1 MPSVSL
7 PLAVA
12 GIGSLAGGV
21 ASAIGSSNAAKTQQ
35 KSAQQAN
42 QVNWDMF
49 NQIQQNLAPYLNLGK
64 SATNQLS
71 GALPTVAQPFN
82 MTQDQLEQTPGYQ
95 FTLGQGLKSVQNSAA
110 ARGLG
115 SSGAA
120 LKGAANYATGLADN
134 TYQNQFNNY
143 WTNALNKYNMQL
155 GNYNALSN
163 QVGIGE
169 NAAAGLGNTGS
180 QVAQTVGS
188 NIVGAGNAA
197 AAGQVGVAN
206 ALGGAANNAGNLYY
220 TNNLLQGLFSGG
232 GI

>member
-1 MPSVSL
+1 MPSAL
-7 PLAVA
+7 IAA
-12 GIGSLAGGV
+12 GVGSLVGGGL
-21 ASAIGSSNAAKTQQ
+21 SAIGSSNAAKTQQ

-49 NQIQQNLAPYLNLGK
+49 NQIQKNLAPYLNLGK
-64 SATNQLS
+64 SSINQLS

-82 MTQDQLEQTPGYQ
+82 MTEDQLQQTPGYQ
-95 FTLGQGLKSVQNSAA
+95 FTLDQGLKSVQNSAA

-120 LKGAANYATGLADN
+120 LKGAAQYATGLADN

-143 WTNALNKYNMQL
+143 WTNALNQYNMQL
-155 GNYNALSN
+155 GRYNALAN
-163 QVGIGE
+163 QVGLGE
-169 NAAAGLGNTGS
+169 NAAAGLGNTGAS
-180 QVAQTVGS
+180 VAQTVGN

-220 TNNLLQGLFSGG
+220 SNSLLQGLFGG
-232 GI
+232 GGA